1 MFPGVFTGPKLLI
14 NREPVAS
21 QEFAAELLGDCDTI
35 CAQLAAA
42 SGIGAISHRDMQ
54 EQEQEQEEE
63 KKGEEEEEKKEKG
76 KEGHEEE
83 KRETVQSPDAS
94 AATKG
99 ENAHSETPVADL
111 VRELAL
117 RSVPAETATGYQ
129 IRHHYP
135 QRFECGA
142 QGCACWCEEHCE
154 SPPSSSLFV
163 PLCFRKPSFPSS
175 PLLFLLTHHTN
186 TQTQTQTHTISH
198 FSRLPIHVLLLLL
211 LLATGHWPQP
221 NRFVFSDASRR
232 HLPAAYAHDFL
243 PLPCMRSD
251 AWVAQAARV
260 GRAAELHSSSSS

>member
-154 SPPSSSLFV
+154 SPPIILFVCPSLLPQTLLPLLPFVVSPDPPHKHTDTDTNTHHLSLFT
-163 PLCFRKPSFPSS
+163 PPHSCSAS
-175 PLLFLLTHHTN
+175 
-186 TQTQTQTHTISH
+186 
-198 FSRLPIHVLLLLL
+198 
-211 LLATGHWPQP
+211 AAAAGHWPLATTKQVCVFRCIAP
-221 NRFVFSDASRR
+221 ASACCIRARF
-232 HLPAAYAHDFL
+232 PAAAVH
-243 PLPCMRSD
+243 
-251 AWVAQAARV
+251 AQRCVGGAGSAGGAR
-260 GRAAELHSSSSS
+260 G